1 MYLKHSRILM
11 KQFRTKIF
19 QKSFIDPYSTVSRF
33 ESQLNKPKLFSDIP
47 QPKGL
52 LLIGTLLDRTLLRN
66 FDPLHLHQ
74 HFVKRHTILEPIFKE
89 NLLGRRNMQKFTNAS
104 EDIKTIFCNNEK
116 WPKRCK
122 MDSVVNEG
130 DSVNMDFKILNAKGG
145 DWYKIKKLYNE
156 YLLTKS

>member
-1 MYLKHSRILM
+1 MYLKHCRALM
-11 KQFRTKIF
+11 KQFQPKLF
-19 QKSFIDPYSTVSRF
+19 QNSFIDPYSTISRF

-52 LLIGTLLDRTLLRN
+52 LLFGTLLDRTSLRN

-74 HFVKRHTILEPIFKE
+74 HFVKRYKVFGPIPKE
-89 NLLGRRNMQKFTNAS
+89 SLFGRRSMQIFTNAP

-116 WPKRCK
+116 WPKRFK
-122 MDSVVNEG
+122 MNSVVKEE

-145 DWYKIKKLYNE
+145 DWYKIRKLYND
-156 YLLTKS
+156 YLLTKI